1 MCGVC
6 VAGAVSSGS
15 LTGVLSAL
23 GIGAGVIASKK
34 TKSKRKNPK
43 RKNSKNKRKNSKRK
57 NIPKRKKLSKKK
69 SLKK

>member
-6 VAGAVSSGS
+6 AAGVVSSSPGI
-15 LTGVLSAL
+15 LSVL
-23 GIGAGVIASKK
+23 GIGAGASVIASKK
-34 TKSKRKNPK
+34 KTKRKNPK

-57 NIPKRKKLSKKK
+57 NIPKRKNLSKRK

>member
-6 VAGAVSSGS
+6 AAGVASSS
-15 LTGVLSAL
+15 TGILSVL
-23 GIGAGVIASKK
+23 GIGAGAGVIASKK

-57 NIPKRKKLSKKK
+57 KLSKRK

>member
-6 VAGAVSSGS
+6 AAGVVSSSPGI
-15 LTGVLSAL
+15 LSVL
-23 GIGAGVIASKK
+23 GIGAGAGVIASKK

-43 RKNSKNKRKNSKRK
+43 RKNSKRKNPKRKK
-57 NIPKRKKLSKKK
+57 ITKRKKLSKRK